1 MKVDT
6 RHLGTEV
13 AARVDDALRLH
24 VAEGGLIG
32 IGVGK
37 GQNGARGH
45 IKRSLSR
52 EG

>member
-32 IGVGK
+32 IGVVK
-37 GQNGARGH
+37 VRTA
-45 IKRSLSR
+45 L
-52 EG
+52 EGILNVL